1 MAQAPL
7 SSVRLYGVAA
17 VESGQTTSL
26 AEGSTLVHYR
36 ALGAIV
42 EPAPYSATPLD
53 DEGMAKYLRVV
64 EEVHSHVSVLPAP
77 PGTVFQSQA
86 TLLRWLELHYF
97 TLTEALSVVEGHTAA
112 RVSITA
118 RSTASKNGRQDPAD
132 AQKSSAVLAA
142 DSLRY
147 LRSQAAATVTLPKT
161 DDDEEEGV
169 VARASFLVDTQRW
182 DAFREFVSKEAKRQS
197 ALDFR
202 VTGPWPPYD
211 FVRMQFGT

>member
-1 MAQAPL
+1 M
-7 SSVRLYGVAA
+7 
-17 VESGQTTSL
+17 ESGQTTSL

-53 DEGMAKYLRVV
+53 DDGMAKYLRVV
-64 EEVHSHVSVLPAP
+64 EEVHSHVPVLPAP

-97 TLTEALSVVEGHTAA
+97 TLTEALSVVEGHASA

-118 RSTASKNGRQDPAD
+118 RGTASKNGRQDPAD
-132 AQKSSAVLAA
+132 AQKSSAALAA
-142 DSLRY
+142 DSLRH
-147 LRSQAAATVTLPKT
+147 LRSQAAATVTLPKA

-169 VARASFLVDTQRW
+169 VARASFLVDAQRW